1 MQTHA
6 SPKNIN
12 SNVSNSSKGLSNP
25 SPIMQGQIPSQLE
38 KQNNLNELAS
48 NSSKGKKLSSLQES
62 ANKKTE
68 RNTLKTPNL
77 NSTTQVIQ
85 CAGEFDDLVFG
96 FGSAAHSSEEEGSTF
111 QKVKEKATN
120 LFNAGDAFGAFD
132 DIKNRKESATNFV
145 QSEAEGQIHGF
156 MSGSKAFA
164 NTGFAGGYH
173 KMNDGAAGPQGVEIQ
188 KEHEKH
194 KSTAARKANP
204 LEWAAAQAIGA
215 ASGVVS
221 ESASAAATALSGG
234 MPGVGTLTE
243 KAVSGL
249 MSRGANHFKEK
260 SEVGSFSYS
269 PFYNEEDMAN
279 SNEFVGKESF
289 LDGLKR
295 SLGIGKK
302 KK

>member
-1 MQTHA
+1 MQTYA

-12 SNVSNSSKGLSNP
+12 SNVSNSSKGFSIP
-25 SPIMQGQIPSQLE
+25 SPLMQGQIPSQLE

-68 RNTLKTPNL
+68 RNAFQTSNL

-96 FGSAAHSSEEEGSTF
+96 FGSAAPSSEEEGSAF

-120 LFNAGDAFGAFD
+120 LFNAGDAVGAFD

-164 NTGFAGGYH
+164 GTGFAGGYH
-173 KMNDGAAGPQGVEIQ
+173 KMNDGAAGPQGVQIQ

-194 KSTAARKANP
+194 KSNAAREANP
-204 LEWAAAQAIGA
+204 LEWAASQAIGA
-215 ASGVVS
+215 ASGFVS
-221 ESASAAATALSGG
+221 ESAGAAVTALSGG
-234 MPGVGTLTE
+234 MPGVGTVTE
-243 KAVSGL
+243 KGVGAL
-249 MSRGANHFKEK
+249 MGMGANYFKEK
-260 SEVGSFSYS
+260 SEKGSFSYS
-269 PFYNEEDMAN
+269 PFYDEEDMAN

-289 LDGLKR
+289 SDGFKR
-295 SLGIGKK
+295 SLGFGKK